1 MHIQELINKT
11 FKITEEIESFQMKQM
26 HTFRWIYL
34 SVDRIFH
41 YYYTGRKLRK
51 IALPL
56 GSGRRQINSEQKGA
70 IPGNHR
76 LDSKSSINSIKLWLN
91 LFGRYKCIVYI

>member
-11 FKITEEIESFQMKQM
+11 FKITEEIESFQMKLT

-41 YYYTGRKLRK
+41 YYYVGRKLRK

-56 GSGRRQINSEQKGA
+56 GKWKEAN
-70 IPGNHR
+70 
-76 LDSKSSINSIKLWLN
+76 
-91 LFGRYKCIVYI
+91 